1 MGERWNDVMIFPS
14 PHYPPP
20 FPLLKALDFFAR
32 KGIMSL
38 VRYFCSIFL
47 FAVFLLAGCAGRRS
61 VILEKP
67 QPVIS
72 AADAAT
78 LRNDADKLWKQRDDP
93 SKARQALALYQRA
106 FAADPTNV
114 ELGTRLARA
123 FHFTGYYVET
133 DPARQDSLFLLG
145 VETGERVLAL
155 NPGFQAI
162 YRKTTDEARA
172 LAALDISWINSIY
185 WTGVNYD
192 RWINGQGRWVRYGN
206 KQRVEAYMARVK
218 ELDPNFFY
226 GAVPRY
232 FGVLPTQGRAPFV
245 DIDNAK
251 REFDRAMELAPNFF
265 GNQRIYAETY
275 AVKKKDRELF
285 RKLLEQVI
293 SGNPN
298 ALPDVAPENKYEQAV
313 AKGMLNR
320 VDDYFSYKDKK

>member
-1 MGERWNDVMIFPS
+1 MLR
-14 PHYPPP
+14 
-20 FPLLKALDFFAR
+20 AR
-32 KGIMSL
+32 HFRL
-38 VRYFCSIFL
+38 IFL
-47 FAVFLLAGCAGRRS
+47 PAVFLLLGCAGRRS
-61 VILEKP
+61 VILERP

-93 SKARQALALYQRA
+93 QKARQALALYRRA
-106 FAADPTNV
+106 FAADPANV

-123 FHFTGYYVET
+123 LHFVGYYVET

-155 NPGFQAI
+155 NPSFQVT
-162 YRKTTDEARA
+162 YRRTTDEARA
-172 LAALDISWINSIY
+172 LAALDITWINPIY
-185 WTGVNYD
+185 WTGMNYD
-192 RWINGQGRWVRYGN
+192 RWVSGQGRLVRYRN
-206 KQRVEAYMARVK
+206 KQRVEAYMTRVK

-251 REFDRAMELAPNFF
+251 REFDRALELAPNFF
-265 GNQRIYAETY
+265 SNQRTYAETY

-285 RKLLEQVI
+285 KKLLEQVI
-293 SGNPN
+293 NGNPN
-298 ALPDVAPENKYEQAV
+298 ALPDVAPENKYEQAM
-313 AKGMLNR
+313 AKKM
-320 VDDYFSYKDKK
+320 

>member
-1 MGERWNDVMIFPS
+1 MFSVRHF
-14 PHYPPP
+14 YP
-20 FPLLKALDFFAR
+20 
-32 KGIMSL
+32 I
-38 VRYFCSIFL
+38 
-47 FAVFLLAGCAGRRS
+47 FLLAIFLLLGCAGRRS
-61 VILEKP
+61 VILERP

-93 SKARQALALYQRA
+93 SKARQALSLYRRA
-106 FAADPTNV
+106 FGADPTNA
-114 ELGTRLARA
+114 ELGTRLARVL
-123 FHFTGYYVET
+123 HFVGYYVET
-133 DPARQDSLFLLG
+133 DPVKRDSLFLQG

-155 NPGFQAI
+155 HPGFQAI

-172 LAALDISWINSIY
+172 LAELDLSWINPIY
-185 WTGVNYD
+185 WTGMNYD
-192 RWINGQGRWVRYGN
+192 RWVSGQGRLVRYRN
-206 KQRVEAYMARVK
+206 KQRVEAYMTRVK

-251 REFDRAMELAPNFF
+251 REFDRAVELAPNFF
-265 GNQRIYAETY
+265 GNQRTYAETY

-285 RKLLEQVI
+285 KKLLEQVVN
-293 SGNPN
+293 GNPN

-313 AKGMLNR
+313 AKSMLNR
-320 VDDYFSYKDKK
+320 IGEYFNEKEK

>member
-1 MGERWNDVMIFPS
+1 MLRVRHFRS
-14 PHYPPP
+14 
-20 FPLLKALDFFAR
+20 FFLLT
-32 KGIMSL
+32 
-38 VRYFCSIFL
+38 
-47 FAVFLLAGCAGRRS
+47 VFLLAGCAGRRS
-61 VILEKP
+61 VILERP

-72 AADAAT
+72 ATEAAT

-93 SKARQALALYQRA
+93 PKARQALSLYRRA

-123 FHFTGYYVET
+123 LHFVGYYVET

-155 NPGFQAI
+155 NPSFQAT
-162 YRKTTDEARA
+162 YRRTTDEARA
-172 LAALDISWINSIY
+172 LAALDITWINPIY
-185 WTGVNYD
+185 WTGMNYD
-192 RWINGQGRWVRYGN
+192 RWVSSQGRLVRYRN
-206 KQRVEAYMARVK
+206 KQRVEAYMTRVK

-251 REFDRAMELAPNFF
+251 REFDRAVELAPNFF
-265 GNQRIYAETY
+265 GNQRTYAETY

-285 RKLLEQVI
+285 KKLLEQVI
-293 SGNPN
+293 NGNPN
-298 ALPDVAPENKYEQAV
+298 ALPDVAPENKYEQAI
-313 AKGMLNR
+313 AKNMLTR
-320 VDDYFSYKDKK
+320 IEDYFGQK

>member
-1 MGERWNDVMIFPS
+1 MLR
-14 PHYPPP
+14 
-20 FPLLKALDFFAR
+20 
-32 KGIMSL
+32 
-38 VRYFCSIFL
+38 VRHFCSF
-47 FAVFLLAGCAGRRS
+47 FLLAVILLFGCAGRRS
-61 VILEKP
+61 VILERP

-72 AADAAT
+72 AADAAA

-93 SKARQALALYQRA
+93 SKARQALALYRRA

-123 FHFTGYYVET
+123 LHFAGYYVET

-155 NPGFQAI
+155 NPSFQAT

-172 LAALDISWINSIY
+172 LAALDKSWINPIY
-185 WTGVNYD
+185 WTGMNYD
-192 RWINGQGRWVRYGN
+192 CWMNTQGRWVRYGN

-245 DIDNAK
+245 NIDNAK
-251 REFDRAMELAPNFF
+251 QEFDRALELAPNFF
-265 GNQRIYAETY
+265 GNQRTYAETY
-275 AVKKKDRELF
+275 AVKKKDRDLF
-285 RKLLEQVI
+285 KKLLEQVI
-293 SGNPN
+293 NGNPN

-313 AKGMLNR
+313 AKNMLNR
-320 VDDYFSYKDKK
+320 IDEYFSDNDKKDKK

>member
-1 MGERWNDVMIFPS
+1 MLRVRHFHS
-14 PHYPPP
+14 
-20 FPLLKALDFFAR
+20 FFLL
-32 KGIMSL
+32 
-38 VRYFCSIFL
+38 
-47 FAVFLLAGCAGRRS
+47 AVFLLGGCAGRRS
-61 VILEKP
+61 VILERP
-67 QPVIS
+67 QPVVS
-72 AADAAT
+72 ATDAAT
-78 LRNDADKLWKQRDDP
+78 LRNDADKLWKQRDDA
-93 SKARQALALYQRA
+93 SKARQALALYRRA

-123 FHFTGYYVET
+123 FHFAGYYVEN
-133 DPARQDSLFLLG
+133 DPVKQDSLFLQG

-155 NPGFQAI
+155 HPGFQAI

-172 LAALDISWINSIY
+172 LAELDISWINPIY
-185 WTGVNYD
+185 WTGMNYD
-192 RWINGQGRWVRYGN
+192 RWVSGQGRLVRYRN
-206 KQRVEAYMARVK
+206 KQRVEAYMTRVK

-251 REFDRAMELAPNFF
+251 REFDRAVELAPNFF
-265 GNQRIYAETY
+265 GNQRTYAETY

-285 RKLLEQVI
+285 KKLLEQVI
-293 SGNPN
+293 NGNPN

-320 VDDYFSYKDKK
+320 IDEYFNKEK